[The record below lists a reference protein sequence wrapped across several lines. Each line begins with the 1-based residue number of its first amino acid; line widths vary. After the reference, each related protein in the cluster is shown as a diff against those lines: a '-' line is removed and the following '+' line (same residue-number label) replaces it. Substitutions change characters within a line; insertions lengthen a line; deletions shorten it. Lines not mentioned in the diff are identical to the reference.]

1 MTKKVEVNLKF
12 LLALTKSHDDLK
24 HRVEHLE
31 SHMEDDPSELPVAP
45 GFFFNATFRVS
56 VLGGTPCS
64 LNDLP
69 RGPDDA
75 AWAVAMRRS
84 VTTRAQTE
92 VLVPFW

>member
-45 GFFFNATFRVS
+45 GFFFNATFMKPVPPKKRNAYMEQFQAELLS
-56 VLGGTPCS
+56 VFKEYGVIGFEGTF
-64 LNDLP
+64 
-69 RGPDDA
+69 
-75 AWAVAMRRS
+75 
-84 VTTRAQTE
+84 TK
-92 VLVPFW
+92 